1 MNQTVAA
8 IKRPLL
14 GVFAGAVLAL
24 AAVAGG
30 PATSEA
36 AVAVPGHVDL
46 RPGLEGVGEGSVVPA
61 HGKKYRYG
69 KRGYRKH
76 RHSGYG
82 RKYYGYGRGKHYG
95 YGRGK
100 SFGYR
105 KSFGYG
111 KRGYGFKKRG
121 FSFRYGNG
129 KHRYRYRGGFS
140 KFRFGNSR
148 RFKSFRGDHRFKS
161 YRRHRY

>member
-1 MNQTVAA
+1 MRDVVSVTKRHLPGIFAA
-8 IKRPLL
+8 T
-14 GVFAGAVLAL
+14 FLAL
-24 AAVAGG
+24 AALAGG
-30 PATSEA
+30 PRLSEA
-36 AVAVPGHVDL
+36 AVALPGHVDL
-46 RPGLEGVGEGSVVPA
+46 RPGAEGVGEGSVVPA
-61 HGKKYRYG
+61 HCKKYRYG

-111 KRGYGFKKRG
+111 KRG

-148 RFKSFRGDHRFKS
+148 RFKSFRGGHRFKS
-161 YRRHRY
+161 YRRRRY